1 MPEEQPLLQEKP
13 TKVQKLK
20 DKPTVLKLGGS
31 AVTRKEKPLTPNLQA
46 IERLANEISRANVLP
61 LILVHGG
68 GSFGHPVAEQ
78 YKIKEG
84 YREPSQIM
92 GFAKTRQAMTK
103 LNKLIVDSLIN
114 HNIPAVGMQPSSCVV
129 TKSGRIQSMEGKP
142 LIKMLETGFMPVL
155 YGDAVLDS
163 ETGFAILSG
172 DQLVSSLAIRLN
184 ADRIIIG
191 ADVNGLY
198 TADPRIDPSARL
210 IQYITLKELK
220 TLQHKIEE
228 AKATDVTGGMLG
240 KILELMPAV
249 ERGIRTMI
257 VNATKPNVVYKALK
271 NEKVVGTVIEKGET
285 IA

>member
-1 MPEEQPLLQEKP
+1 LS
-13 TKVQKLK
+13 V
-20 DKPTVLKLGGS
+20 KPTVLKLGGS
-31 AVTRKEKPLTPNLQA
+31 VITNKEKPLTPNMQA
-46 IERLANEISRANVLP
+46 IERLANEISLANVSP

-78 YKIKEG
+78 YGIKEG

-92 GFAKTRQAMTK
+92 GFAKTHQAMTK

-114 HNIPAVGMQPSSCVV
+114 HNIPAVEVQPSSCVV
-129 TKSGRIQSMEGKP
+129 TKSGRIQSMEEEP
-142 LIKMLETGFMPVL
+142 LIKMLEMGFVPVL

-163 ETGFAILSG
+163 ETCFAILSG
-172 DQLVSSLAIRLN
+172 DQLVSSLAIRLS

-191 ADVNGLY
+191 VDVDGLY
-198 TADPRIDPSARL
+198 TADPKIHSSAHL
-210 IQYITLKELK
+210 IQRITLKELK
-220 TLQHKIEE
+220 NLQHKIEGS
-228 AKATDVTGGMLG
+228 KTTDVTGGMLG

-271 NEKVVGTVIEKGET
+271 KEKVVVTIIEKGET